1 MYMYTHQGNSYYA
14 VRPMNQMSFIRILH
28 ASPDAPAVD
37 VYANG
42 NIIAEGLTYKQLT
55 NYLPIIPGNYQIQVY
70 PTGTNTDPV
79 IDTTVMI
86 PQNSAFTIAAVGRLS
101 DISLLPIPEA
111 YMPHM
116 LIGMSD
122 NSYVRFVHLS
132 PNAPAVDIT
141 LPNGTKLFENVSY
154 QQFSDYIAVNSG
166 NYTLQVRPTGSD
178 QVVLTIPNVNL
189 MPGVIYSIY
198 AVGLVGDQPP
208 LEAIIAVDGE
218 YQ

>member
-1 MYMYTHQGNSYYA
+1 MYMYTHQGNTYYS
-14 VRPMNQMSFIRILH
+14 VQPMSQMSFIRIFH

-37 VYANG
+37 IYANG

-70 PTGTNTDPV
+70 PTGVRTNPV
-79 IDTTVMI
+79 IDTTVTI
-86 PQNSAFTIAAVGRLS
+86 PQNSAFTIAAVGKLS
-101 DISLLPIPEA
+101 DISLLPIPEI
-111 YMPHM
+111 YMPHL
-116 LIGMSD
+116 LIGMSN

-141 LPNGTKLFENVSY
+141 LPDGTKLFENVSY
-154 QQFSDYIAVNSG
+154 EQFTDYITVNSG
-166 NYTLQVRPTGSD
+166 NYTLQVRPAGSD

-189 MPGVIYSIY
+189 MPGVFYSIY
-198 AVGLVGDQPP
+198 AVGLVGNQPP
-208 LEAIIAVDGE
+208 LEAVISVDGE